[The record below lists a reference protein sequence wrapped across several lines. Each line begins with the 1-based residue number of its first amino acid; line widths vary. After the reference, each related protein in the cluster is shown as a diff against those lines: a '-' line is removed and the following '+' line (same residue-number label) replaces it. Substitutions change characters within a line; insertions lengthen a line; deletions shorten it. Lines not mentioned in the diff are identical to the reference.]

1 MTRKTFFLLTILGLI
16 SAMGYSS
23 RDDLA
28 QYAHRMLSEER
39 ELFEPITMP
48 SNYLLQ
54 LYDMGIVDANS
65 DGYLDIYTSAHNY
78 RQNLWLADGKGGYQD
93 SLTAWELDQNSA
105 MPGIEQSEEVPV
117 FDKPGLYI
125 YWQGDVLNLVAHQT
139 DGLEPLRGS
148 IKLYDDQ
155 FEVLRSNGFHVNNS
169 VVTRS
174 TPDTAPVSR
183 LNFSATG
190 NGTLAVYL
198 STRGAPI
205 TFRIDA
211 PWARSH
217 VYVGTQRIVPSD
229 SGYDLLTAGGEGD
242 KSEEKAVCAGCLIF
256 DLFLLDRHGLA
267 WSDYNDDGQLDI
279 YITRGAFGGTLRKF
293 PAEVRDRVSDE
304 MLVSEGAG
312 RFVERLGDLGFKK
325 NDCSGRHVR
334 WVDYNQDGLLD
345 LYINCLDRGKLAGG
359 FPKQLY
365 QQKND
370 HRFMEL
376 AEKVGLDVPDNEF
389 IDFAWLD
396 ADGDGDVDLL
406 THEDQGFFLYT
417 QQTGHF
423 TRNFIY
429 RSAFER
435 SDVKGLKNN
444 TYDYWQFDGKL
455 SMADF
460 DNDGDMDA
468 FIASKRGN
476 TFLVNQDGHFKEVD
490 PNSLGLPKASVAAT
504 WVDYDND
511 GLLDLH
517 TVPEGLFHQE
527 KDQHFTTTDIFALS
541 RNKYQAAFI
550 HWFDMDNDGKL
561 DVLMALQDNATLW
574 RWWEMPFKSKNVKG
588 KDDRFRW
595 KLLAYRNVGAQGHW
609 LQMELRGAR
618 GNREAIGTRVTLVT
632 STGLQGRLVGSN
644 ESSYFSQG
652 HYRQYFGLGDQTR
665 IDHIELQWPDGPL
678 HKIENVNVDQVL
690 KVARDVAQ

>member
-1 MTRKTFFLLTILGLI
+1 MTRKSFFLLAISGLI
-16 SAMGYSS
+16 FAIGYSA

-28 QYAHRMLSEER
+28 QYTHRILSDEQ
-39 ELFEPITMP
+39 ELFAPTTMP
-48 SNYLLQ
+48 SSYLLQ

-78 RQNLWLADGKGGYQD
+78 RQNLWLADGKGGYKD
-93 SLTAWELDQNSA
+93 YLTAWGLDQNSA
-105 MPGIEQSEEVPV
+105 MPGIEQSDEVPV

-125 YWQGDVLNLVAHQT
+125 YWQGDVLNLVAHEI

-148 IKLYDDQ
+148 IKLYDDK
-155 FEVLRSNGFHVNNS
+155 FEVIRSDGFRVNKS
-169 VVTRS
+169 VARS
-174 TPDTAPVSR
+174 TPDKAPVSR

-190 NGTLAVYL
+190 NGNLAVYM
-198 STRGAPI
+198 STRGAPF

-211 PWARSH
+211 PWARSQ
-217 VYVGTQRIVPSD
+217 VYVGTQRIVPSAP
-229 SGYDLLTAGGEGD
+229 SSEFIAGAEGD

-256 DLFLLDRHGLA
+256 DLFLIDRHGLA

-293 PAEVRDRVSDE
+293 PAEVRNRVRDE

-312 RFVERLGDLGFKK
+312 RFVERWSDLGFTK

-345 LYINCLDRGKLAGG
+345 LYINCLDRGKVAGG

-365 QQKND
+365 QQQND
-370 HRFMEL
+370 HHFMEV
-376 AEKVGLDVPDNEF
+376 AAKVGLDVPDYQL

-396 ADGDGDVDLL
+396 ADGDGDIDLL

-417 QQTGHF
+417 QQAGQF
-423 TRNFIY
+423 TRDFIY

-435 SDVKGLKNN
+435 SDMEGLKNN

-455 SMADF
+455 SLADF

-468 FIASKRGN
+468 FIASKKGN
-476 TFLVNQDGHFKEVD
+476 TLLVNQDGHYIAVE
-490 PNSLGLPKASVAAT
+490 PSALGLPKASVAAI

-527 KDQHFTTTDIFALS
+527 KDQHFTATNIFALS

-561 DVLMALQDNATLW
+561 DVLMALQDNASLW
-574 RWWEMPFKSKNVKG
+574 RWWERPFKSKNVKG

-609 LQMELRGAR
+609 LQMELRGAK
-618 GNREAIGTRVTLVT
+618 GNREAIGARITLVT
-632 STGLQGRLVGSN
+632 PTGRQDRVVGSN

-652 HYRQYFGLGDQTR
+652 HYRQYFGLGNQTR
-665 IDHIELQWPDGPL
+665 IDYINIQWPDGL
-678 HKIENVNVDQVL
+678 LQKIENVNVDQVL
-690 KVARDVAQ
+690 KVVRDIATQ